1 MKPTAVLSD
10 DPILLG
16 KIIERGGVVV
26 FPTET
31 VYGIG
36 ASSLNFDACRRIY
49 WIKNR
54 PVDNPLIAHFASID
68 QIRRYCVLSKES
80 LLLFETFSP
89 GPLTLVL
96 EKQND
101 SIFPPDRKTIA
112 VRIPSHPAA
121 RKLIEASG
129 VPISAPS
136 ANLSGK
142 PSFTRRE
149 DVIECFQNLVD
160 GILIADDPEIGIES
174 TVVDMTKPNPV
185 LLRPGKISEIDLRS
199 VIPRLVLPSSE
210 ILSSDKLKDQVE
222 LVPESPGMKYRHY
235 SPEAKV
241 VLLNKE
247 EFADLVSRNQPANIS
262 GLESVF
268 SRKKIGF
275 IGFGFS
281 PIHKW
286 DRILSTNEDYMKEL
300 YSFFVDAD
308 KLNLDICY
316 CEIPKD
322 GPDQYALMN
331 RLEKARNK

>member
-1 MKPTAVLSD
+1 MKPTAFLSD

-49 WIKNR
+49 QIKNR
-54 PVDNPLIAHFASID
+54 PSDNPLIAHFANIE
-68 QIRRYCVLSKES
+68 QIRKYCVVSQES
-80 LLLFETFSP
+80 LLLLETFSP

-96 EKQND
+96 EKKND

-121 RKLIEASG
+121 MKLIEASG

-142 PSFTRRE
+142 PSFTRKK

-160 GILIADDPEIGIES
+160 GILLADDPEIGIES
-174 TVVDMTKPNPV
+174 TVVDMTKSNPI
-185 LLRPGKISEIDLRS
+185 LLRPGKTSEIDLRS
-199 VIPRLVLPSSE
+199 IIPHLVLPSLQIPNE
-210 ILSSDKLKDQVE
+210 NRNDLTE

-241 VLLNKE
+241 VLLDEE
-247 EFADLVSRNQPANIS
+247 EFLNLVYRNQPGNTIT
-262 GLESVF
+262 LESVF

-286 DRILSTNEDYMKEL
+286 DRILATNEDYMKEL

-322 GPDQYALMN
+322 GPDKYALMN
-331 RLEKARNK
+331 RLEKAKNK